1 MSPLEL
7 VAGPGADTATLFTYP
22 AHWRR
27 MGLLD
32 RLTSARLPVALTGL
46 SAVLSIATGIANIG
60 SAPAGPLSP
69 YIPVAVQQ
77 TAGFTGAMTGFLLL
91 LSAYTLRRRR
101 RGAWYSALLL
111 LPLAALQGVIQT
123 SPYSYP
129 LVVLSLLAI
138 PGLLGNRD
146 RFDRKLSLSTSQ
158 LAAGIILASVQV
170 YGTVGAYALRDE
182 FPAIRDGS
190 AGLIDAFYY
199 TIVTASTVGYG
210 DVTPDP
216 TSTRGK
222 LFGLSVVVLG
232 VVSFTVAL
240 GTLLAPLLEARFQ
253 RALGR
258 MTETQLDLLENHVIV
273 LGYGDLTEPIL
284 NELTDGDVPF
294 VVIVPDQARAAELSD
309 RGMNVITAD
318 PSDEEP
324 LRRAQL
330 ADATAVVTATNNDA
344 EDALAVLTARQLRPN
359 VRIVAAATDRENV
372 KKLKRA
378 GADTVIS
385 PAAIG
390 GHLLVESALG
400 RGDTEDLADKILK
413 DEGPSD
419 RTE

>member
-1 MSPLEL
+1 
-7 VAGPGADTATLFTYP
+7 
-22 AHWRR
+22 

-284 NELTDGDVPF
+284 EELDARDGTEYAVVTTDETA
-294 VVIVPDQARAAELSD
+294 ARRLGERD
-309 RGMNVITAD
+309 IPVFTAD
-318 PSDEEP
+318 PSDVDP
-324 LRRAQL
+324 LERVNIDGAR
-330 ADATAVVTATNNDA
+330 AVVVATNDDA
-344 EDALAVLTARQLRPN
+344 RDALAILTARQLNPD
-359 VRIVAAATDRENV
+359 VRIVAAVTQRENV
-372 KKLKRA
+372 NKLRRA
-378 GADTVIS
+378 GADQVIS
-385 PAAIG
+385 PATLG
-390 GHLLVESALG
+390 GHILIDCAFGADSEDATTDLL
-400 RGDTEDLADKILK
+400 GDAIDDVEDLDDSPA
-413 DEGPSD
+413 
-419 RTE
+419 

>member
-1 MSPLEL
+1 
-7 VAGPGADTATLFTYP
+7 
-22 AHWRR
+22 
-27 MGLLD
+27 MGLLGRWTGA
-32 RLTSARLPVALTGL
+32 RLTVTLTGV

-60 SAPAGPLSP
+60 AGRTGPLSP
-69 YIPVAVQQ
+69 YVPEAVQQ
-77 TAGFTGAMTGFLLL
+77 TAGFTGTMTGFLLL
-91 LSAYTLRRRR
+91 LSAYALRRRR
-101 RGAWYSALLL
+101 RGALYSALLL
-111 LPLAALQGVIQT
+111 LPLTAIQGVIQ
-123 SPYSYP
+123 SSLYSYP
-129 LVVLSLLAI
+129 LVVVSVVAL
-138 PGLLGNRD
+138 PGLLLNRK
-146 RFDRKLSLSTSQ
+146 RFDRKFSLSTSQ
-158 LAAGIILASVQV
+158 LAAGLILASVQV

-182 FPAIRDGS
+182 FPAIREGS
-190 AGLIDAFYY
+190 AGLVDAFYY

-210 DVTPDP
+210 DVTPGP
-216 TSTRGK
+216 TSTQGK

-258 MTETQLDLLENHVIV
+258 MTETQLDLLEDHVIV

-284 NELTDGDVPF
+284 NELTDVGVPF

-318 PSDEEP
+318 PSDEDP

-344 EDALAVLTARQLRPN
+344 EDALAVLTARQLRPD

-400 RGDTEDLADKILK
+400 RADTEDVAGKILG
-413 DEGPSD
+413 DEG
-419 RTE
+419 TEDGER